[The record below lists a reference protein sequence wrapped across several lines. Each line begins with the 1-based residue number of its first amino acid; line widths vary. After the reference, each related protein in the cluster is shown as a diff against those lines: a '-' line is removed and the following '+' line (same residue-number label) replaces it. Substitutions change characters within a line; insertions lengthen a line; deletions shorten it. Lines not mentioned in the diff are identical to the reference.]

1 MIRNYARLLACGT
14 QSRRTARATQ
24 LFDASRAL
32 DGRKVA
38 SGDKRSDAVAL
49 GDREQKIRRAVGIV
63 VDGNLRIAGARDM
76 ADSDQFEIILGD
88 VIVRALDFDS
98 NTLSRF
104 EQDSVGADFDI
115 EFIDLVSFEWLS
127 LAMQVD
133 GLPRL

>member
-1 MIRNYARLLACGT
+1 MIERGEN
-14 QSRRTARATQ
+14 RTAMSGCATSR
-24 LFDASRAL
+24 FPNDSRAL

-76 ADSDQFEIILGD
+76 ADSDQLEIILGD

-98 NTLSRF
+98 NTLSGF
-104 EQDSVGADFDI
+104 EQYAVGADFDI
-115 EFIDLVSFEWLS
+115 KFIDLVRF
-127 LAMQVD
+127 
-133 GLPRL
+133 